1 MQKKLKLIVIA
12 LCFASSAFAQST
24 NGTVVDNLGEPIVG
38 AIVTVEGSNVSTT
51 TDING
56 NYSLEVPDDC
66 KVLQYSYIGYTPQ
79 DISIDGRRAV
89 NVTMTE
95 DSQLLDDVVVV
106 GYGVQRK
113 VDLTGRTSP

>member
-56 NYSLEVPDDC
+56 NYRIAAPKGA
-66 KVLQYSYIGYTPQ
+66 KVTIAYIGYQPQ
-79 DISIDGRRAV
+79 TVNPGGTIYLQKDEADDDEQQETRDFGRA
-89 NVTMTE
+89 NVHIH
-95 DSQLLDDVVVV
+95 
-106 GYGVQRK
+106 
-113 VDLTGRTSP
+113 

>member
-56 NYSLEVPDDC
+56 NYRIAGS
-66 KVLQYSYIGYTPQ
+66 K
-79 DISIDGRRAV
+79 R
-89 NVTMTE
+89 
-95 DSQLLDDVVVV
+95 SQSDHRVYRLSATD
-106 GYGVQRK
+106 R
-113 VDLTGRTSP
+113 